1 MYAYEL
7 ELGGSR
13 VSLWTGSGPNGILSE
28 WGGPSHNHAD
38 YEIHVLLSG
47 SVRVDVE
54 GTVYPLKSDQIM
66 VIAPGRYHCRLPE
79 TAPLTRMCVNFSVSE
94 GPLRQC
100 LQQQVPECRI
110 LEADEVLLQ
119 ACRGI
124 GRELQAQ
131 RPFGRTMLQ
140 GFLLQVLVEV
150 LRGLDIDCGREM
162 PHNVSGRDPFTHEI
176 DLYFETHV
184 KEGGKVEDLAARLFL
199 SPSQLNRLL
208 RENYGMTFREKML
221 RARMGQAARLLRH
234 TDWPVCRI
242 AEEVGYSVSTSFFHV
257 FRTVYGMTPEQ
268 YRSQNRDPQHNP

>member
-13 VSLWTGSGPNGILSE
+13 VSLWTGSGPNGILRE

-47 SVRVDVE
+47 TVRVDVE
-54 GTVYPLKSDQIM
+54 GTVHPLQTNQIM

-79 TAPLTRMCVNFSVSE
+79 ATPVTRLCVNFSVSD

-100 LQQQVPECRI
+100 LCEQVPHCRI
-110 LEADEVLLQ
+110 LDADDLLLQ
-119 ACRGI
+119 TCRGI
-124 GRELQAQ
+124 DRELEAR
-131 RPFGRTMLQ
+131 RPYGRTMLQ
-140 GFLLQVLVEV
+140 GLLMQILVSI
-150 LRGLDIDCGREM
+150 LRGLHIDCGGEAR
-162 PHNVSGRDPFTHEI
+162 PDFSARDPFTHEI

-184 KEGGKVEDLAARLFL
+184 KEGGKVEELAAKLYL

-242 AEEVGYSVSTSFFHV
+242 AEEVGYTVATSFFHV
-257 FRTVYGMTPEQ
+257 FRTVYGMTPDQ
-268 YRSQNRDPQHNP
+268 YRHQNRTP

>member
-1 MYAYEL
+1 MYAYEV

-13 VSLWTGSGPNGILSE
+13 VSFWTGSGPNGILRE

-47 SVRVDVE
+47 TVRVDVE
-54 GTVYPLKSDQIM
+54 GSVHILEQNQVMI
-66 VIAPGRYHCRLPE
+66 IAPGRYHCRLPE
-79 TAPLTRMCVNFSVSE
+79 TEPLTRLCVNFSVPD
-94 GPLRQC
+94 GPLRGC
-100 LQQQVPECRI
+100 LQEQVPDCRVFD
-110 LEADEVLLQ
+110 ADEILLQ
-119 ACRGI
+119 ACSGI
-124 GRELQAQ
+124 DRELTTRQ
-131 RPFGRTMLQ
+131 PFGRTMLYSS
-140 GFLLQVLVEV
+140 LLQILVTV
-150 LRGLDIDCGREM
+150 LRYLEIDCDREL
-162 PHNVSGRDPFTHEI
+162 PPDSSVRDPFTHEI

-208 RENYGMTFREKML
+208 RENYGMTFREKLL

-242 AEEVGYSVSTSFFHV
+242 AEEVGYTVSTSFFHV

-268 YRSQNRDPQHNP
+268 YRCQNRDLQHHP